1 MYGRK
6 SIAEGF
12 IVQIVITDRICM
24 YCLSDMYGLE
34 EVCTQVNGLRISG
47 IRVSAV
53 YMTIHMYVSYEEKWV
68 AWKRLPFD
76 RGVIPYPER
85 WSWHRFRSCDG
96 ASGTCRQS
104 G

>member
-1 MYGRK
+1 
-6 SIAEGF
+6 
-12 IVQIVITDRICM
+12 
-24 YCLSDMYGLE
+24 MYGLE

-85 WSWHRFRSCDG
+85 WFWHRFRSCDG

>member
-1 MYGRK
+1 
-6 SIAEGF
+6 
-12 IVQIVITDRICM
+12 
-24 YCLSDMYGLE
+24 MYGLE
-34 EVCTQVNGLRISG
+34 EVCTQVNGLRISE

-53 YMTIHMYVSYEEKWV
+53 YMTIHMYVSYEERWA

-76 RGVIPYPER
+76 RGVISYPER

>member
-1 MYGRK
+1 MYGFGR
-6 SIAEGF
+6 
-12 IVQIVITDRICM
+12 
-24 YCLSDMYGLE
+24 GLYASQR
-34 EVCTQVNGLRISG
+34 VAISE

-53 YMTIHMYVSYEEKWV
+53 YMTIHMYVSYEEKWA